1 MKNFYRLL
9 TGFILLVVAA
19 PLVSSQQKAE
29 PKNEPAHKMVEFHM
43 ALLKRGPKWTAA
55 ENEETKRMHQQ
66 HVDYVMSLLDSGK
79 AVLAGPFTDGGEID
93 GVFIFRASSAAEAKA
108 WADAEPSV
116 AAGF

>member
-1 MKNFYRLL
+1 MKTFSRLI
-9 TGFILLVVAA
+9 TVFILLVVAS
-19 PLVSSQQKAE
+19 PLVSSQQKPE

-55 ENEETKRMHQQ
+55 ENEETRRLHQQ
-66 HVDYVMSLLDSGK
+66 HVEYFMSALDSGK

-108 WADAEPSV
+108 WA
-116 AAGF
+116 